1 MFFGK
6 KRLRGRRIA
15 VLAVDG
21 FELVEL
27 HVPVKAMRAEGA
39 KVEIVSLHRGKIRGM
54 NLAMPSGKVR
64 VDREI
69 AKADPDEY
77 DGLFVPGG
85 FINPDLLRQ
94 SREAREFTR
103 AFELAKK
110 PIATLCHGPWVLIS
124 AELAKGRKLTSWP
137 GLRDDVVNAGG
148 VWKDERVVRDGN
160 WVSSRG
166 PQDLDV
172 FVKAMIR
179 LFAGE
184 PEAPSPSAAVDDISS
199 RPYDRPPAMALEGA
213 RRSPR
218 PSALVLLGAA
228 LALFAVGRLVSKRIT
243 IRVA

>member
-6 KRLRGRRIA
+6 KKLRGRKIA

-27 HVPVKAMRAEGA
+27 HVPIKALRAEGA
-39 KVEIVSLHRGKIRGM
+39 KVEVVSLHRGKIRGM
-54 NLAMPSGKVR
+54 SLVLPSGKVR
-64 VDREI
+64 VDRQI
-69 AKADPDEY
+69 SKADPADY

-85 FINPDLLRQ
+85 FVSPDLLRQ
-94 SREAREFTR
+94 SREAREFAR
-103 AFELAKK
+103 AFELQKK
-110 PIATLCHGPWVLIS
+110 PIATLCHGPWILIS

-148 VWKDERVVRDGN
+148 VWKDEPVVRDGN
-160 WVSSRG
+160 WVTSRG
-166 PQDLDV
+166 PQDLKP
-172 FVKAMIR
+172 FVKAMIK

-184 PEAPSPSAAVDDISS
+184 AEAPSWSAVADDISS
-199 RPYDRPPAMALEGA
+199 RPYDRPPALVLEGA

-228 LALFAVGRLVSKRIT
+228 LALFAVGRLAASRVSVRMG
-243 IRVA
+243 